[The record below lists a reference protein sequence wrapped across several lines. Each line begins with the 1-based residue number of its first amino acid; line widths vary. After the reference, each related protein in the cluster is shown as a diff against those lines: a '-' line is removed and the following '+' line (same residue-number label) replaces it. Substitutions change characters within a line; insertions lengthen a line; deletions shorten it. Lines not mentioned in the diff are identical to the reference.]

1 MSATFPT
8 GVPADGNVKVVW
20 VPVLADQ
27 EAPTLAEVNATG
39 SMDITCG
46 IVGGGFTTSS
56 DQTTTQDIRLCSRQ
70 VFEDLGDVTYSIE
83 DIEYI
88 ITPQDKTATGEN
100 AIYNTL
106 APGTTGYI
114 VVRWGKDY
122 AGAFE
127 AGDIVDVYHVTM
139 GPQVKQAPERNT
151 KLRARQRPYVV
162 APGASLDVE
171 VAA

>member
-20 VPVLADQ
+20 VPAIADQ
-27 EAPTLAEVNATG
+27 DAPLATELVAAG
-39 SMDITCG
+39 ALDITCG
-46 IVGGGFTTSS
+46 IVGGGFTTSAE
-56 DQTTTQDIRLCSRQ
+56 QTTTQDVRLCSRQ

-83 DIEYI
+83 EIEYI
-88 ITPQDKTATGEN
+88 ITPQDETPTGEN

-122 AGAFE
+122 ADALA
-127 AGDIVDVYHVTM
+127 AGDVVDVYHVTL
-139 GPQVKQAPERNT
+139 GPQIKQAPERNT

-162 APGASLDVE
+162 APGASLDKV
-171 VAA
+171 VA